1 MRTSKVSFIVAFPLI
16 RGHHESGMHGPITV
30 SEKIAQAELEYTK
43 GTTTKADAE
52 GAQTQGKT
60 ERWHQ
65 TLKNRIL
72 LEYYFLSGDLEAQ
85 MEALVDHYNHQR
97 CHECLKSDMPADV
110 YLGRNKAILKQKE
123 GAKRKAPEARRLHHR
138 QRAA

>member
-1 MRTSKVSFIVAFPLI
+1 MDPVCTGQSPYQK
-16 RGHHESGMHGPITV
+16 
-30 SEKIAQAELEYTK
+30 KIAQAELEYTK

-52 GAQTQGKT
+52 GAQTQG
-60 ERWHQ
+60 EIEHWHQ

-97 CHECLKSDMPADV
+97 CHESLKSDMPADV
-110 YLGRNKAILKQKE
+110 NFGRDKAILK
-123 GAKRKAPEARRLHHR
+123 
-138 QRAA
+138 